1 LNPGWDVASFRQ
13 VKFVHVQLEL
23 YASLMRHLPP
33 GAERHRVR
41 AEVPEGTTAHQ
52 LLAHYGVPWE
62 QAHLVL
68 RNGIFLHPGERDA
81 TRLEE
86 GDVVAVWPPVAGG

>member
-1 LNPGWDVASFRQ
+1 MR
-13 VKFVHVQLEL
+13 VQLEL

-33 GAERHRVR
+33 EAQRHRVL
-41 AEVPEGTTAHQ
+41 ADVPDGTTLHQ
-52 LLAHYGVPWE
+52 LLARYAVPWE

-68 RNGIFLHPGERDA
+68 RNGVFVNPGERDTTA
-81 TRLEE
+81 LRE